1 MDFMPYKF
9 LEDLSI
15 ADAAF
20 EATGATLKEVFESS
34 ALATTNTMIRNLEA
48 IEQKVSKKINVE
60 SDTVEML
67 LFNFLQ
73 ELVFYKDAEQLVF
86 SKFEIDMAPKG
97 KKWKLSSV
105 AWGEKLD
112 MNKHQWVVDVKAVT
126 LHQFELKETKD
137 GWRAQVVLDI

>member
-1 MDFMPYKF
+1 MPYKF

-20 EATGATLKEVFESS
+20 EATGSTLKEVFESS
-34 ALATTNTMIRNLEA
+34 ALAVTNTMIRNTES
-48 IEQKVSKKINVE
+48 IEQKVKKEIKVE

-86 SKFEIDMAPKG
+86 SKFDVDITPKG
-97 KKWKLSSV
+97 KKWKLS
-105 AWGEKLD
+105 ATAYGEKLD
-112 MNKHQWVVDVKAVT
+112 RERHQWVVDVKAVT
-126 LHQFELKETKD
+126 LHHFELKETAS
-137 GWRAQVVLDI
+137 GWRAQVILDI